1 MKHIISS
8 LLFLFT
14 SGIILSKN
22 TVSFEVKYQGL
33 KSRLLLLGLSPNKVE
48 NGKIMKYYIEKTTNY
63 SFEEA
68 VERVTEE
75 LKNEGFGIVTEID
88 MQKTL
93 QEKINVDFRK
103 YKILEAC
110 NPAFAYKSLQ
120 AEENIGIMLPCNIV
134 VQENNLN
141 KVGVAGVNPVSSMR
155 GVNNPKMDDIA
166 MQIQH
171 KLKKVI
177 NNI

>member
-1 MKHIISS
+1 
-8 LLFLFT
+8 
-14 SGIILSKN
+14 
-22 TVSFEVKYQGL
+22 
-33 KSRLLLLGLSPNKVE
+33 
-48 NGKIMKYYIEKTTNY
+48 MKYYFQETTNY
-63 SFEEA
+63 SFEKA

-75 LKNEGFGIVTEID
+75 LKKEGFGIVAEID

-110 NPAFAYKSLQ
+110 NPVFAHKSLQ

-141 KVGVAGVNPVSSMR
+141 KIVVAVVNPVSAMQ

-166 MQIQH
+166 RQIQH

-177 NNI
+177 NNL